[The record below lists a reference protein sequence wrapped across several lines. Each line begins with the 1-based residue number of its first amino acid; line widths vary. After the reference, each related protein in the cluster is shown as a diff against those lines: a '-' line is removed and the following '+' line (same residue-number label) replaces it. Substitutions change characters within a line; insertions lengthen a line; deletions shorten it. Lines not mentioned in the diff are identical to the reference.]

1 MPWDIRQNYGSCSGY
16 AVVKESDGSIA
27 GCHETRE
34 KAVRQIAALEASEA
48 DKGIQP
54 EFAKY
59 RGELY
64 EMLTAEEKAF
74 HDALVSIAQEYGAFD
89 LGTSSIWVGYESAED
104 NEDAEI
110 GVKCSNCSFFNPENN
125 GCAILSYQVEPMGK
139 CRLAAIPD
147 GLVTPEMEEDDEM
160 DDMMENMDKA
170 AGVRVGQM
178 VSWNS
183 SGGTARGKVKRIIRD
198 GSYNVPDSEFTINGT
213 PDNPAVVIEVY
224 RDDRPTGRMVGHRM
238 DTLRSSKSLEGGVL
252 RKMYSVVQNHPG
264 CQGGWAVVEDDGK
277 LEGCFASKEQ
287 ADAYAAKENMEE
299 QYEDR
304 IDELKREM
312 EMKEDAMEQKSIWGS
327 FNPRGVVHRP
337 EVSLFKR
344 DYSSESRRQMAA
356 SGQAM
361 SDGSFPIANR
371 EDLRRAIQ
379 SVGRASNYNAVR
391 RHIIRRARALGASD
405 MLPEDWK

>member
-48 DKGIQP
+48 GKTVQP

-64 EMLTAEEKAF
+64 AMLTQEEKAF
-74 HDALVSIAQEYGAFD
+74 HDALVAIAQQYGPFD
-89 LGTSSIWVGYESAED
+89 LGTSSIWVGYESPED

-147 GLVTPEMEEDDEM
+147 GLVTPEMEEDNEM

-198 GSYNVPDSEFTINGT
+198 GSYNVPDSDFTINGT

-224 RDDRPTGRMVGHRM
+224 RDDKPTGRMVGHRM
-238 DTLRSSKSLEGGVL
+238 NTLRASKSLQGGVI
-252 RKMYSVVQNHPG
+252 RKMYSVAQNHPG
-264 CQGGWAVVEDDGK
+264 CQGGWAVIDEDGK
-277 LEGCFASKEQ
+277 LDGCFASKEQ

-299 QYEDR
+299 EYEDR
-304 IDELKREM
+304 IDELKSEM

-327 FNPRGVVHRP
+327 FNPRGIVHRP

-361 SDGSFPIANR
+361 PDGSFPIANR
-371 EDLRRAIQ
+371 TDLRNAIQ
-379 SVGRASNYNAVR
+379 SVGRASNYAAAR

>member
-1 MPWDIRQNYGSCSGY
+1 MPWDIRRSYRDCSGY

-34 KAVRQIAALEASEA
+34 MAVRQIAALEASEA
-48 DKGIQP
+48 GKSVSP
-54 EFAKY
+54 EFEKY
-59 RGELY
+59 RGQLY
-64 EMLTAEEKAF
+64 AMLTEEEKAF
-74 HDALVSIAQEYGAFD
+74 HDALVAISQQYGPFD

-125 GCAILSYQVEPMGK
+125 GCAILSYSVEPGGK

-147 GLVTPEMEEDDEM
+147 GLVMPDMNDEEDSME
-160 DDMMENMDKA
+160 DMMDKA

-198 GSYNVPDSEFTINGT
+198 GSYNVPDSDFTINGT
-213 PDNPAVVIEVY
+213 PDNPAVVIEIY
-224 RDDRPTGRMVGHRM
+224 RDGEPTGRMVGHRM
-238 DTLRSSKSLEGGVL
+238 NTLRAGKSLQGGVL
-252 RKMYSVVQNHPG
+252 RKMYSVAQNHPG
-264 CQGGWAVVEDDGK
+264 CQGGWAVVDEDGK

-299 QYEDR
+299 EYEDR
-304 IDELKREM
+304 IDELKQEM
-312 EMKEDAMEQKSIWGS
+312 EMKEEMMEQKSIWSS
-327 FNPRGVVHRP
+327 FNPRGIVDRP

-344 DYSSESRRQMAA
+344 DYSMESRRRMAA

-361 SDGSFPIANR
+361 PDGSFPIANR

-379 SVGRASNYNAVR
+379 SVGRASNYDAAR
-391 RHIIRRARALGASD
+391 RHIIRRARALGATD